1 MESRLGWFGR
11 QLAVA
16 IIYGTAYM
24 LLRKVGFAHFVPAS
38 GLKLAVLLLTPRRY
52 WPALLVSE
60 TLLLAYDLYDGVAMF
75 GWAFYLASIV
85 PPIALLMAVVGLCQ
99 DRLPGAAFPDIRLGS
114 VLVCIFGAS
123 VVLVADG
130 LMVASLMPEAA
141 RFGRKPLTDLVSD
154 YFLGTYSGM
163 LAVVPLAL
171 AGAQQ
176 WYEQRSL
183 RGVWLA
189 NRSLLQASLITV
201 MAMSIEVLALSG
213 TQDTALRFVGQ
224 AVLFVPAAYFAITWG
239 WKGAA
244 VIGAI
249 ASFGIVALMPEMFDI
264 ATLMTQTMMALFL
277 TISTVLGMQTTRLEH
292 ALAAVDDQLDKARLE
307 QHLAEMKLQRS
318 SFELAYVSGELARAH
333 RHLLIQ
339 LDHSP
344 NRGEVDTYKRALT
357 MTTSRLKELAD
368 ALSPPM
374 GAGHPHAL
382 SEGPLVQVL
391 DALGIAYHAN
401 VHGQWSRLP
410 RNTLTLL
417 YRLACEAVT
426 YLLKEC
432 PSDRI
437 ALTTDTHSTDSGT
450 TIHLSVRSEGVPIA
464 PPAQDKITKG
474 LGTLGLGLGELRLR
488 AQLFNGDVVVD
499 GRSVQ
504 VTLRQE
510 LTVPRFD

>member
-1 MESRLGWFGR
+1 MEFRLGWLGR
-11 QLAVA
+11 QWAVA
-16 IIYGTAYM
+16 IIYGIAYM
-24 LLRKVGFAHFVPAS
+24 LLRKAGFAHFVPAS
-38 GLKLAVLLLTPRRY
+38 GLKLAVLLLMPRRY

-60 TLLLAYDLYDGVAMF
+60 TLLLMFDLYDGIGAF
-75 GWAFYLASIV
+75 GWAFYVASIL
-85 PPIALLMAVVGLCQ
+85 PPIALLMMVVGLCQ
-99 DRLPGAAFPDIRLGS
+99 DRLPGLVFPDIHLGS

-123 VVLVADG
+123 VLLVADG

-141 RFGRKPLTDLVSD
+141 RLGRKPLTDLVSD

-176 WYEQRSL
+176 WHQHRSL
-183 RGVWLA
+183 RGVWRE
-189 NRSLLQASLITV
+189 NQPLLQAALITLAAV
-201 MAMSIEVLALSG
+201 GIEVLVLAG
-213 TQDTALRFVGQ
+213 TDDAMLRFTGQ
-224 AVLFVPAAYFAITWG
+224 AVLFVPTAYFAITWG
-239 WKGAA
+239 WRGAA

-249 ASFGIVALMPEMFDI
+249 ASFGIVALMPAMFDI

-277 TISTVLGMQTTRLEH
+277 TISTVLGMQTTRLKH
-292 ALAAVDDQLDKARLE
+292 ALAAVDDQMDKARLE

-344 NRGEVDTYKRALT
+344 NRGEVDSYKRALT

-374 GAGHPHAL
+374 GASHPNAL
-382 SEGPLVQVL
+382 AEGPLAQVL
-391 DALGIAYHAN
+391 ESFGIDYQADVQGH
-401 VHGQWSRLP
+401 WSRLP
-410 RNTLTLL
+410 RNTLSLL
-417 YRLACEAVT
+417 YRLACEAAS

-437 ALTTDTHSTDSGT
+437 VLSTDTRTSDDGT
-450 TIHLSVRSEGVPIA
+450 LIHLRVSSEGAPVA
-464 PPAQDKITKG
+464 PPSPDKVTKG
-474 LGTLGLGLGELRLR
+474 LGTLGLGLSELRLR
-488 AQLFNGDVVVD
+488 AQLFNGDVTVD
-499 GRSVQ
+499 GRAIQ

-510 LTVPRFD
+510 LTVPRFG

>member
-1 MESRLGWFGR
+1 MESRLGWLGR
-11 QLAVA
+11 QFAVA
-16 IIYGTAYM
+16 IIYGIAYM
-24 LLRKVGFAHFVPAS
+24 VLRKAGFAHFVPAS

-60 TLLLAYDLYDGVAMF
+60 TLLLMFDLYDGVGAF

-85 PPIALLMAVVGLCQ
+85 PPIALLMMVVALCQ
-99 DRLPGAAFPDIRLGS
+99 DRLPGLVFPDIHLGS

-123 VVLVADG
+123 VLLVADG

-141 RFGRKPLTDLVSD
+141 RLGRKPLTDLVSD

-176 WYEQRSL
+176 WHEHRSL
-183 RGVWLA
+183 QGVWRENQA
-189 NRSLLQASLITV
+189 LLQAALITLAAV
-201 MAMSIEVLALSG
+201 GIEVLALAG
-213 TQDTALRFVGQ
+213 TDDAMLRFTGQ
-224 AVLFVPAAYFAITWG
+224 AVLFVPTAYFAITWG
-239 WKGAA
+239 WRGSA

-249 ASFGIVALMPEMFDI
+249 ASFGIVALMPAMFDI

-277 TISTVLGMQTTRLEH
+277 TISTVLGMQTTRLKH
-292 ALAAVDDQLDKARLE
+292 ALAAVDDQMDKARLE

-344 NRGEVDTYKRALT
+344 NRGEVDNYKRALT

-374 GAGHPHAL
+374 GASHPNAL
-382 SEGPLVQVL
+382 AEGPLAQVL
-391 DALGIAYHAN
+391 ESFGIGYQADVQGH
-401 VHGQWSRLP
+401 WSRLP
-410 RNTLTLL
+410 RNTLALL
-417 YRLACEAVT
+417 YRLACEAAT

-432 PSDRI
+432 PSNRI
-437 ALTTDTHSTDSGT
+437 VLSTDTRTSDAGT
-450 TIHLSVRSEGVPIA
+450 VIHLSVRSEGVPIA
-464 PPAQDKITKG
+464 PPSPDKITKG
-474 LGTLGLGLGELRLR
+474 LGTLGLGLSELRLR
-488 AQLFNGDVVVD
+488 AQLFNGDVTVD
-499 GRSVQ
+499 GRAIQ